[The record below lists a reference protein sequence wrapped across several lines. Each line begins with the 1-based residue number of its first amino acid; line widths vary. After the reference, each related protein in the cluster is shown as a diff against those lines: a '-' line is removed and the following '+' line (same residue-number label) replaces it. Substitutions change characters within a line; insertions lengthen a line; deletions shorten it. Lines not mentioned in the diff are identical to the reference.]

1 MDPGWSRALDL
12 HARSCL
18 GLVEARCGAGA
29 ILSVTM
35 NAGDLVGGKYRLSQP
50 LGAGSMGTVWAAVN
64 ERTGRKVALKL
75 ILHPTDDLRYRLL
88 REARACGG
96 LEHRNIVE
104 IYDVGE
110 TRSGDPFLVMQ
121 LLSGETLADLLS
133 RRRTILPQAAAGIGR
148 DIASA
153 LAAAHAAKIVHRD
166 LKPANIFLYREGGQ
180 GAEDDFVLKVLDFG
194 VSKNLA
200 IGDGHATAT
209 GMMVGSP
216 AYMSPEQIRMAKDV
230 DHRTDIWSLGIMLFE
245 LLTGTRPFQGISE
258 EIIRQ
263 ILAAPIPKVSSR
275 FRHVPPELD
284 AIVTRCLS
292 RDREARYHDTKELAR
307 TLASLAH
314 ETPETSA
321 EHERAATASR
331 VYAAGPLAS
340 PTGTRRKV
348 ERASPPRWSDRR
360 RRP

>member
-1 MDPGWSRALDL
+1 
-12 HARSCL
+12 
-18 GLVEARCGAGA
+18 
-29 ILSVTM
+29 M
-35 NAGDLVGGKYRLSQP
+35 NAGDPVGGKYRLSQP

-245 LLTGTRPFQGISE
+245 LLTGARPFQGISE